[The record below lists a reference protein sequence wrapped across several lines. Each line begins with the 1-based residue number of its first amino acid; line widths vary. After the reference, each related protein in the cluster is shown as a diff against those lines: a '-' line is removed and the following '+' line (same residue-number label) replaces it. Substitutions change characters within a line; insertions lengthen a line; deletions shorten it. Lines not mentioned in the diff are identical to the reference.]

1 MFLWGNKLET
11 EKMSLFE
18 LGQEYEKHAELQQFF
33 IEKCSKDLEKAKK
46 SGDYTAEKEL
56 ESKLRAFR
64 KIKTEL
70 MQTAEHLKNYYNK
83 GEKYGKQDYIY

>member
-1 MFLWGNKLET
+1 
-11 EKMSLFE
+11 MSLFE

-33 IEKCSKDLEKAKK
+33 IDKCKRDIEKAKK

-56 ESKLRAFR
+56 ESKLRTFR

-70 MQTAEHLKNYYNK
+70 EQTAEHLKNYYNDK
-83 GEKYGKQDYIY
+83 GEKYGK